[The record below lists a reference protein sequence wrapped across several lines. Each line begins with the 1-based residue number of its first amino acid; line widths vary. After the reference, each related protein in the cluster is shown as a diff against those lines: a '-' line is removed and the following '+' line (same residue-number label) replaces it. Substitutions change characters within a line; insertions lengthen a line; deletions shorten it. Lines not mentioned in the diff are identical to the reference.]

1 MKIITV
7 TYFYDFARYFS
18 FLEDNMRNIYNS
30 TDFFNVSMYPCAH
43 RYWSKNNKHSVIPA
57 FSSSKKGEYS
67 LSNNLNIVNE
77 LIAFNKKA
85 FKFYNR
91 DEEIKLRENAINY
104 LNYFD
109 SLFKTENFDLLIT
122 SGESR
127 LIPSVMIY
135 IAKKYGVKI
144 IYFEQGPFGKTM
156 IDLKG
161 VNANIS
167 FTPSFKTLS
176 KQQEK
181 QLDDFINVLES
192 KKEKFWSKECFGAL
206 DKMQRFLTICC
217 MYQPRLIAHLLPTD
231 LGVGPYFYQ
240 GYLLPKI
247 KRFMH
252 KKRKPPKCMDV
263 SNINKPYIAL
273 YLQVPVD
280 AQLIEHS
287 PYYDCFYQM
296 VKDVINAKPAGY
308 HLLIREHPQYVGK
321 YDKRIYDLVSCCN
334 DVSFQNEMDLKLM
347 IRNSACSILNNSAVG
362 IESLLLGVNVVC
374 LGESYYSHRGIT
386 YDFDGNAEDLKFIIQ
401 QAVIEEF
408 KVERVRS
415 FMYEFIFEY
424 LHDGHFQDY
433 DLQYPEIEKYN

>member
-18 FLEDNMRNIYNS
+18 FLEDNVRNVCDS
-30 TDFFNVSMYPCAH
+30 TQFFNVSMYPCAH
-43 RYWSKNNKHSVIPA
+43 RYWIKNNKHSVIPA
-57 FSSSKKGEYS
+57 FFPSKKGEYS
-67 LSNNLNIVNE
+67 LKNNLDIVND
-77 LIAFNKKA
+77 LIYFNKKA
-85 FKFYNR
+85 FGFYNR
-91 DEEIKLRENAINY
+91 DETIKLRDNAIKY

-109 SLFKTENFDLLIT
+109 ALFKTENFDLLIT

-135 IAKKYGVKI
+135 IAKKYEVKI

-167 FTPSFKTLS
+167 FTPSFKALS
-176 KQQEK
+176 KQQEN
-181 QLDDFINVLES
+181 QLDEFINLLEN
-192 KKEKFWSKECFGAL
+192 KKEKFWLKERFGVL
-206 DKMQRFLTICC
+206 DKMQRFFTMCC
-217 MYQPRLIAHLLPTD
+217 MYQPRLLAHLLPTD

-247 KRFMH
+247 KRLMH
-252 KKRKPPKCMDV
+252 KKCKPSTCMDV
-263 SNINKPYIAL
+263 SKIHKPYIAL

-280 AQLIEHS
+280 AQLIDHS

-296 VKDVINAKPAGY
+296 VKDVINAKPTGY
-308 HLLIREHPQYVGK
+308 QLLIREHPQYVGK
-321 YDKRIYDLVSCCN
+321 YDKRIYDLVSNCN
-334 DVSFQNEMDLKLM
+334 DVSFQNEVDLKLM
-347 IRNSACSILNNSAVG
+347 IRNSACSVLNNSAVG

-374 LGESYYSHRGIT
+374 LGKSYYSHRGIT
-386 YDFDGNAEDLKFIIQ
+386 YDFDGNAENLIFLLQK
-401 QAVIEEF
+401 AVIEEF
-408 KVERVRS
+408 KLEKVKS

-424 LHDGHFQDY
+424 LQDGHFQDY
-433 DLQYPEIEKYN
+433 ELQYPEIEKFH